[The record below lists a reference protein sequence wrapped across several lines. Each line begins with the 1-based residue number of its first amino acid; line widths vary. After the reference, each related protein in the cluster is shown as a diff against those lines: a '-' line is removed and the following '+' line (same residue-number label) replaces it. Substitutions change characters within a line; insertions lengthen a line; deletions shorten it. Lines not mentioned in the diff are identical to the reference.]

1 MAYVS
6 GADSWS
12 KDRIREEINDRRREI
27 DHIRDNIDE
36 RESEYEDNGYANAES
51 GWSLRLYEEIGDL
64 EGEIDYL
71 KSLL

>member
-12 KDRIREEINDRRREI
+12 KERISEEIRKREREIYQIRE
-27 DHIRDNIDE
+27 NIDE
-36 RESEYEDNGYANAES
+36 REAEYEREGYDNAES

-64 EGEIDYL
+64 EGEINYL
-71 KSLL
+71 NSLL

>member
-6 GADSWS
+6 GADTWS
-12 KDRIREEINDRRREI
+12 KERISEEIRQREREI
-27 DHIRDNIDE
+27 YQIRDNIEE
-36 RESEYEDNGYANAES
+36 REAEYEGDGYANAES
-51 GWSLRLYEEIGDL
+51 GWSLRLYEEISDL

>member
-12 KDRIREEINDRRREI
+12 KERLREEVRKREREISQIRE
-27 DHIRDNIDE
+27 NIDE
-36 RESEYEDNGYANAES
+36 REAEYERDGYDNAES
-51 GWSLRLYEEIGDL
+51 GWSLRLYDEISDL

-71 KSLL
+71 NSLL

>member
-12 KDRIREEINDRRREI
+12 NDRIREEIADRRREI
-27 DHIRDNIDE
+27 DRIRENIDE
-36 RESEYEDNGYANAES
+36 REAEYEDKGYGNADS
-51 GWSLRLYEEIGDL
+51 GWATRLYDEISDL